1 MAVLQKIREK
11 SVLLIAVIGLSL
23 FAFIIGGLLEG
34 GINFSSRNV
43 GSVNG
48 HDIPTQDFLNKLQM
62 LEQNQQASG
71 GQANNMLWMQQV
83 KEILLTEQFEKAGLR
98 LGKDQLINVIKN
110 HPNFAQNPQFLN
122 EAGKF
127 DINKFNV
134 FLSQMKAQPQQ
145 WQAWLNY
152 EEELEKYAKEQ
163 MYYNL
168 VKGAMYSTNFEA
180 KMAYK
185 KEMDKAAFDFVTVP
199 YTTVNDDQV
208 KISDEEILSY
218 VQKNAKQFK
227 SDVSRIVEYV
237 YVANKPSAE
246 DEAAVKTQVEE
257 LLKPTVVFNKETNK
271 NDTVPGFKTNKDLI
285 AFVNANSDVPYDSTY
300 YAKTEL
306 PQQYQEQLYNLPSG
320 EVFGPYLFNNHYCL
334 SKVINKK
341 NITESVDASHILIA
355 YKGAS
360 NAAPGIT
367 LTKEEAKAKA
377 DALLAQAQANPG
389 SFATL
394 AAENTDDPGSKNNG
408 GKYEGIKKGQ
418 MVPPFEAFI
427 FNNPVGKL
435 GVVETAYGFHVMKV
449 DNKTTKEAVQLATIA
464 KTINSSEKTED
475 EAYAKATKFEAEAG
489 SKDFSK
495 LATELGLVSQPETKI
510 GAFDDQLPGVEGS
523 QSQAISWAY
532 GKKTAIGDIKK
543 FDSAEGHLIIKLKDI
558 NETGVMT
565 ASEARGMV
573 EPILK
578 NEKKA
583 EIIRKKMSGATLEEV
598 AKNSGVTI
606 QNGEVTGGNPVVG
619 FGNETK
625 VAGAAFGLKPN
636 TTSKLIDGT
645 SGVFMVRTKAV
656 TLAPE
661 LPNYNAYKS
670 RVVTNN
676 RNSVQGSVYSAI
688 YQKADIKDNRASVLK

>member
-271 NDTVPGFKTNKDLI
+271 NDTVPGLK
-285 AFVNANSDVPYDSTY
+285 P
-300 YAKTEL
+300 
-306 PQQYQEQLYNLPSG
+306 
-320 EVFGPYLFNNHYCL
+320 
-334 SKVINKK
+334 
-341 NITESVDASHILIA
+341 
-355 YKGAS
+355 
-360 NAAPGIT
+360 
-367 LTKEEAKAKA
+367 
-377 DALLAQAQANPG
+377 
-389 SFATL
+389 
-394 AAENTDDPGSKNNG
+394 
-408 GKYEGIKKGQ
+408 
-418 MVPPFEAFI
+418 
-427 FNNPVGKL
+427 
-435 GVVETAYGFHVMKV
+435 
-449 DNKTTKEAVQLATIA
+449 
-464 KTINSSEKTED
+464 
-475 EAYAKATKFEAEAG
+475 
-489 SKDFSK
+489 
-495 LATELGLVSQPETKI
+495 TKI
-510 GAFDDQLPGVEGS
+510 LS
-523 QSQAISWAY
+523 
-532 GKKTAIGDIKK
+532 
-543 FDSAEGHLIIKLKDI
+543 LL
-558 NETGVMT
+558 
-565 ASEARGMV
+565 
-573 EPILK
+573 
-578 NEKKA
+578 
-583 EIIRKKMSGATLEEV
+583 
-598 AKNSGVTI
+598 
-606 QNGEVTGGNPVVG
+606 
-619 FGNETK
+619 
-625 VAGAAFGLKPN
+625 
-636 TTSKLIDGT
+636 
-645 SGVFMVRTKAV
+645 
-656 TLAPE
+656 
-661 LPNYNAYKS
+661 
-670 RVVTNN
+670 
-676 RNSVQGSVYSAI
+676 
-688 YQKADIKDNRASVLK
+688 